1 MNIQEKASTYL
12 EIDMGINKVPE
23 DMVLVIYALYDRQI
37 KINENRG
44 IEIIE

>member
-1 MNIQEKASTYL
+1 
-12 EIDMGINKVPE
+12 MGINKVPE